1 MSTSIPPVVG
11 ATNIQAVMFIK
22 LGPIEGNVYYVANT
36 YKPYT
41 VGGNSYTALGSLV
54 GLGDISD
61 ELRVSNSDV
70 GVVFS
75 GIPTDQ
81 DYVSLV
87 LNSKIKGAPIEIMR
101 GFVNSDGEFEGGV
114 AYTRFKG
121 LIINTAISETRPMF
135 GEDTY
140 HTVTLQCSNINS
152 ILEHKISGR
161 KTNKVG
167 MQEFYATD
175 GSWNRTA
182 ILQSTAFEFGKNYGD
197 VATGSAGGGNRN
209 GDGENFGRNVQ
220 RK

>member
-41 VGGNSYTALGSLV
+41 VAGNEYASLGPLI
-54 GLGDISD
+54 GLSDISD
-61 ELRVSNSDV
+61 ELRVSNGDV
-70 GVVFS
+70 GVVFT

-101 GFVNSDGEFEGGV
+101 GFINSAGELEGGV

-121 LIINTAISETRPMF
+121 IIINTAISETRPMF
-135 GEDTY
+135 DEDTY

-161 KTNKVG
+161 KTNGISMK
-167 MQEFYATD
+167 QYYATD
-175 GSWNRTA
+175 KSWDRTA
-182 ILQSTAFEFGKNYGD
+182 VLQSTAFEFGKNYGD
-197 VATGSAGGGNRN
+197 VASGSAGGSGGSNYDGSRN
-209 GDGENFGRNVQ
+209 KFESR
-220 RK
+220 

>member
-61 ELRVSNSDV
+61 ELRVSNGDV
-70 GVVFS
+70 GVIFA

-87 LNSKIKGAPIEIMR
+87 LNSKVKGAPIEIMR
-101 GFVNSDGEFEGGV
+101 GFVDSDGELEGGV

-121 LIINTAISETRPMF
+121 TIINTAISETRPMF
-135 GEDTY
+135 SEDTF

-152 ILEHKISGR
+152 ILEHKIAGR
-161 KTNKVG
+161 KTNKAG

-182 ILQSTAFEFGKNYGD
+182 ILQSTAFEFGKGYGD
-197 VATGSAGGGNRN
+197 VATGSAGSSSSN
-209 GDGENFGRNVQ
+209 GQGSGYKFREQ
-220 RK
+220 R

>member
-1 MSTSIPPVVG
+1 MTTSIPPVAD
-11 ATNIQAVMFIK
+11 ATNIQTVIFVK

-54 GLGDISD
+54 GLSDIQD
-61 ELRVSNSDV
+61 ELRVSNGDV

-101 GFVNSDGEFEGGV
+101 GFVDSDGELEGGV

-121 LIINTAISETRPMF
+121 IIINTAISETRPMF
-135 GEDTY
+135 GEDTF

-152 ILEHKISGR
+152 ILENKISGR
-161 KTNKVG
+161 KTNQTS
-167 MQEFYATD
+167 MHQFFPTD
-175 GSWNRTA
+175 DSFNRTA
-182 ILQSTAFEFGKNYGD
+182 ILQSTAFEFGKGYGD
-197 VATGSAGGGNRN
+197 VADGSAGSGGGGNSGNDKRRQ
-209 GDGENFGRNVQ
+209 ER
-220 RK
+220 R